1 MARIDA
7 DAPPSK
13 SSFTIVENPGNPP
26 SSHPRFLIRFG
37 YSRRRTPPAIVT
49 RGRNDVEIPRVQGK
63 KARVKRTI
71 SPGSTA
77 GLSAAL
83 RRYVYLT
90 AAVSGAAIM
99 VVEILGAK
107 MLAPF
112 VGTSHF
118 VWTAQIAVTLV
129 ALAAG
134 YYVGGRQADRVPRL
148 GWLYGALLAAALYL
162 SGVTLVL
169 RPVANWCLKF
179 NLAFGSLLASGLLFF
194 VPIALMAMTAPF
206 LVRVLTSSVAT
217 VGGSVGRL
225 TAISTLGSFAG
236 TLMIGYVLI
245 PFLRNSLTLLL
256 TAGGLTGISVF
267 YFMAWG
273 GGRGVVGRGVSVVGV
288 ATVLGVAGL
297 RLEGV
302 SQHEQFVELFRCNSN
317 FGELQVLEHQS
328 GSPRYYLN
336 DLLVQ
341 NTYHPAE
348 KAGLSSFTYL
358 LHGLSRAYTPE
369 IQRALCIG
377 LGIGLVPAQLARE
390 GVEVDVVEINPRVV
404 EVAKR
409 FFDCPVETF
418 QVTIGDGRQFLNR
431 ASPRYDTIILDAF
444 LGDSSP
450 GHLMSVEAF
459 EAMRSVLRA
468 DGTLV
473 INCFADFHPG
483 KDFFGASLDKTLK
496 RVFRSVK
503 IHTSGSGNVYFV
515 ASDRVPLDI
524 LRQPDFAGMRSEV
537 RFRAQRDFGSVL
549 QANPEHGIVLTDDY
563 NPVEVF
569 DAPQREE
576 IRRNLAR
583 TMQTL

>member
-1 MARIDA
+1 M
-7 DAPPSK
+7 
-13 SSFTIVENPGNPP
+13 
-26 SSHPRFLIRFG
+26 
-37 YSRRRTPPAIVT
+37 
-49 RGRNDVEIPRVQGK
+49 
-63 KARVKRTI
+63 KRTI
-71 SPGSTA
+71 SPVSEA
-77 GLSAAL
+77 GLSISL
-83 RRYVYLT
+83 RRYVYFT

-134 YYVGGRQADRVPRL
+134 YYVGGRQSDRAPRL

-162 SGVTLVL
+162 SAVTVVL
-169 RPVANWCLKF
+169 RPVANVCLKF
-179 NLAFGSLLASGLLFF
+179 HLAFGSLLISGILFF
-194 VPIALMAMTAPF
+194 VPLALMAVTTPF
-206 LVRVLTSSVAT
+206 LVRFLTGSVTT

-236 TLMIGYVLI
+236 TLTIGYVLI

-256 TAGGLTGISVF
+256 TAALLAALSVS
-267 YFMAWG
+267 YYALW
-273 GGRGVVGRGVSVVGV
+273 GRGRGAVGRSVGVVGV
-288 ATVLGVAGL
+288 AAVLGLTGL
-297 RLEGV
+297 RLEGL
-302 SQHEQFVELFRCNSN
+302 SHHEQFVERFRCNSN
-317 FGELQVLEHQS
+317 FGELQVLEHRS

-341 NTYHPAE
+341 NTYDPVE
-348 KAGLSSFTYL
+348 KVGLSAFTYM
-358 LHGLSRAYTPE
+358 LHGLARAYTPE
-369 IQRALCIG
+369 IQKALCIG
-377 LGIGLVPAQLARE
+377 LGVGLVPAQLAGE
-390 GVEVDVVEINPRVV
+390 GADVDVVEINPRVI
-404 EVAKR
+404 EVAQR
-409 FFDCPVETF
+409 YFDCPVDTLRL
-418 QVTIGDGRQFLNR
+418 TIGDGRQFLNR
-431 ASPRYDTIILDAF
+431 ATSSYDTIILDAF

-459 EAMRSVLRA
+459 RAMRSVLRV

-483 KDFFGASLDKTLK
+483 KDFYGASLDKTLR

-515 ASDRVPLDI
+515 ASDRTPLEI
-524 LRQPDFAGMRSEV
+524 LRQPDFAGMHEDV
-537 RFRAQRDFGSVL
+537 RFRVQRDFGSVL
-549 QANPEHGIVLTDDY
+549 KANPDHGMVLTDDY